1 LATLNTDELKL
12 EKAASK
18 PADNKSVDDFWEAG
32 SAEKTKAENPETI
45 DFDKA
50 ASMGLIPSEHP
61 KNRNCKVRISA
72 FQAGSLNL

>member
-1 LATLNTDELKL
+1 MIPHPPVETEETRKERMATLNTDELKL

-32 SAEKTKAENPETI
+32 SEEKTKAENPETI

-61 KNRNCKVRISA
+61 KK
-72 FQAGSLNL
+72 